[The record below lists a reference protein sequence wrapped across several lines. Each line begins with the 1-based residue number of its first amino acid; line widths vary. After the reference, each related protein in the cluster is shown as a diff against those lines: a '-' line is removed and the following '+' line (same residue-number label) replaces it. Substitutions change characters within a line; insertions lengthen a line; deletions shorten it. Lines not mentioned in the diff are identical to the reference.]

1 MIRAAIERLGVESR
15 DIVIV
20 GDRMD
25 TDILLGIQSEI
36 DTVLCLSGV
45 TAISDLPQWAFR
57 PHCIVKSVSDIP
69 SHHDFES
76 GDSDSI
82 SSA

>member
-1 MIRAAIERLGVESR
+1 MIRAAIERLGVESS

-36 DTVLCLSGV
+36 DTVLTLSGV
-45 TAISDLPQWAFR
+45 TVMSDLPQWAFR

-69 SHHDFES
+69 SHDDF
-76 GDSDSI
+76 DSEPSL
-82 SSA
+82 SST